1 MTFESSRRRG
11 VLPVISSR
19 GSEWWSWCRGSWQPN
34 RFSLC
39 PCVLSLLHP
48 IKTMNGLRNKA
59 RVRGL
64 YAVQSSVWLE
74 TMRCYTKIKGVP
86 LFEGTEVKWNSI
98 CNLKLHKLREGQGHF
113 SVVTWQFVFT
123 NSILLRIKFLLAANP
138 LQSYICLWT
147 RSGKRRDWQTTKS
160 TVATEVSS
168 DDVQNEIA
176 FFRDKQKCVCS
187 RWQRRGAYLGYSE
200 RGWNTHATHVT
211 KHWLNL
217 GTNLYFECMSH
228 KAEQYKCINTSIKML
243 HF

>member
-1 MTFESSRRRG
+1 MKFNLQLKVTQTEGGSGPFLSRD
-11 VLPVISSR
+11 L
-19 GSEWWSWCRGSWQPN
+19 
-34 RFSLC
+34 
-39 PCVLSLLHP
+39 
-48 IKTMNGLRNKA
+48 A
-59 RVRGL
+59 
-64 YAVQSSVWLE
+64 
-74 TMRCYTKIKGVP
+74 
-86 LFEGTEVKWNSI
+86 I
-98 CNLKLHKLREGQGHF
+98 CLHKLN
-113 SVVTWQFVFT
+113 FT
-123 NSILLRIKFLLAANP
+123 QNLIFAP
-138 LQSYICLWT
+138 FQSYICLRT

-211 KHWLNL
+211 KHRLNL

-228 KAEQYKCINTSIKML
+228 KAEQYKCINTSIKTL